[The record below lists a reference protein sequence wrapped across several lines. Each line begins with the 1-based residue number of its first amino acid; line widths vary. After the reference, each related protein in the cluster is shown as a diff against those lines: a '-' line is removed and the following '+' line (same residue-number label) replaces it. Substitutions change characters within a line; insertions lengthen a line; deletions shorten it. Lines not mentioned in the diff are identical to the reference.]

1 MHDPKGMDV
10 AKTLLKNVKW
20 SDNAYD
26 AMKGAEAV
34 VIVTEWNDYKTMDLN
49 RAKEVLARP
58 IMVDLRNLFE
68 PQEML
73 ELGFLYS
80 SVGRV
85 TPGM

>member
-1 MHDPKGMDV
+1 MDV
-10 AKTLLKNVKW
+10 AKTLLNNVKW

-68 PQEML
+68 PQDML

-85 TPGM
+85 TPSM

>member
-1 MHDPKGMDV
+1 M
-10 AKTLLKNVKW
+10 KW